1 MEILKDVDL
10 AIAKHAINTFMTKH
24 GQTNHLPPNSLYVTD
39 DIEDFDLRINVDESA
54 THTTFRLKTQE
65 EDADEAREVTFY
77 TVGVLTQKLLPPFKP
92 KRKYYS
98 GRDVLFRTFRQSVSL
113 LDAGAGVIDKAVQCA
128 KVGFVLLNREA
139 AKASSFPSERIC
151 GENFVVANPYFEIG
165 DDAKGK
171 PRVPFPKLVDPFDDL
186 NRVQSDRCVHTP
198 DNVVQFLEGY
208 ENEAGLF
215 RQSPVTPARF
225 RPGDIVRVGFAIC
238 MRQENAH
245 NNTSSDLLL
254 VLRSITLIDDALSTE
269 LSLKELEQPADQ
281 GKKRSNITHNSLS
294 EDVDEHPMY
303 KVRKAMS
310 KLSIHGSDMD
320 VDKNAKVASGSSVV
334 QE

>member
-1 MEILKDVDL
+1 MDVLNDVDL
-10 AIAKHAINTFMTKH
+10 ATAKHAISTFMTKH
-24 GQTNHLPPNSLYVTD
+24 GQTEHLPPNSLYVTD
-39 DIEDFDLRINVDESA
+39 DIEDLDIRIDTDESA
-54 THTTFRLKTQE
+54 SHTTFRLKSQD

-113 LDAGAGVIDKAVQCA
+113 LDAGAGVINKAVQCA
-128 KVGFVLLNREA
+128 KVGFVLLNREV
-139 AKASSFPSERIC
+139 AKASTFPTERIC
-151 GENFVVANPYFEIG
+151 DENLVVANPYFEID

-171 PRVPFPKLVDPFDDL
+171 TRIPFPKLVDPFDDL
-186 NRVQSDRCVHTP
+186 NRAQGDRCIHTA
-198 DNVVQFLEGY
+198 DNVVQYLEGY
-208 ENEAGLF
+208 ENEAGVF

-238 MRQENAH
+238 MRQDNAH
-245 NNTSSDLLL
+245 NSSSSDLLL
-254 VLRSITLIDDALSTE
+254 VLRSITLIDDALSTV

-281 GKKRSNITHNSLS
+281 GKKRSTITHNSLS
-294 EDVDEHPMY
+294 EDVDERPMY

-310 KLSIHGSDMD
+310 KLSIRGAEMEVDM
-320 VDKNAKVASGSSVV
+320 NAKGASGSSTV
-334 QE
+334 Q